1 MSEAIL
7 LWEEGKWQLSLKCL
21 ENESSRIVIGM
32 MEVAEDV
39 VVYVLVVAIEKKSLE
54 EPWKKKVKICT

>member
-1 MSEAIL
+1 M
-7 LWEEGKWQLSLKCL
+7 SLKCL

-54 EPWKKKVKICT
+54 EP